1 MKLAQLRQQVLDAN
15 LEIVR
20 RGLALFTFG
29 NASGISRADGIVAI
43 KPSGVPYDELTAAH
57 IVLTDL
63 DGNVIEG
70 TLRPSSDLITHIL
83 LYRAFASIGGIVHTH
98 SEYATA
104 WAQSGLPIPAL
115 GTTHADSF
123 HGPVP
128 ITPQLSDEKISR
140 DYVRETG
147 IAIIERF
154 RESNLDPVT
163 TPGCLVAGHAPFSWG
178 RSPAEAAKNA
188 VLLESI
194 ARMATLTLSINPH
207 ARPIPQSLLDFHHA
221 HKHGPHAT
229 YGQAPA
235 AAPDPTPGKHSAAL
249 QEAAVAAALKK

>member
-1 MKLAQLRQQVLDAN
+1 MKLAALRQQVLDAN

-43 KPSGVPYDELTAAH
+43 KPSGVPYDELTADH

-70 TLRPSSDLITHIL
+70 TLRPSSDLATHIL
-83 LYRAFASIGGIVHTH
+83 LYQAFPAIGGIVHTH
-98 SEYATA
+98 SEYATS
-104 WAQSGLPIPAL
+104 WAQAGQPIPAL

-128 ITPQLSDEKISR
+128 VTPQLSDEKISG

-154 RESNLDPVT
+154 RDLDPVT
-163 TPGCLVAGHAPFSWG
+163 SPGCLVAGHAPFVWG
-178 RSPAEAAKNA
+178 RTPAEAAKNA
-188 VLLESI
+188 VLLEAI
-194 ARMATLTLSINPH
+194 ARMAFFTVAINPT
-207 ARPIPQSLLDFHHA
+207 AKPIPQSLLDFHHA

-235 AAPDPTPGKHSAAL
+235 AAANVHKHPAAL
-249 QEAAVAAALKK
+249 HEAAVAAALKK

>member
-1 MKLAQLRQQVLDAN
+1 MKLPQLRQQVLDAN

-63 DGNVIEG
+63 DGNVVEG

-104 WAQSGLPIPAL
+104 WAQSGLPIPPL

-128 ITPQLSDEKISR
+128 ITPQLSDEKISG

-194 ARMATLTLSINPH
+194 ARMATLTPGPSRNRCSIFTTPTST
-207 ARPIPQSLLDFHHA
+207 A
-221 HKHGPHAT
+221 
-229 YGQAPA
+229 
-235 AAPDPTPGKHSAAL
+235 PTPPTDKPPPPLRTTPTPNTPPPSR
-249 QEAAVAAALKK
+249 KPPSPPPSKSNRFSYK